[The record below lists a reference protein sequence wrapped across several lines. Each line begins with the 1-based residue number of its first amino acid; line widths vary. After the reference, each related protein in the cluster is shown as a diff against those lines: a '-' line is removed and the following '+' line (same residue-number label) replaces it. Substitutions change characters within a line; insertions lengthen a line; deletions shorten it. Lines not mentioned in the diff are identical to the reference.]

1 MFSITRDFAPPFKL
15 IVPYFIIGTVVFLF
29 STLLLLGFDI
39 NQISYLDSSVLS
51 WVHLFLLGFV
61 MMIIFGAMAQLIPVV
76 LEVGHWAVELFYVIW
91 PLLLIGTLMMVFG
104 FYVNVA
110 VLPYGGTFV
119 LIAMAMFTLNV
130 FVTLKKVE
138 TFSLVVKCVIVSN
151 IFLLLGLIIGIV
163 MALSFAG
170 TISVDV
176 MALLKA
182 HVYLI
187 VGGYVGV
194 TIMGLSLVLLPMFG
208 LSHNFSQTPITVA
221 VYMLSTGIIIVTL
234 SALFDLELI
243 KYVGYIISI
252 ASFILYFYQI
262 VLIYKTR
269 ARKENDI
276 WVKSMFFAY
285 GSLIFSLIFGFVY
298 LLNPI
303 DSLILGSGWLFSVGF
318 IGFIISG
325 HLYKIVPFL
334 VWFERFSPLVG
345 KKKVPMLADMVPNKS
360 ATYQLVFSS
369 AGVIICTFGLLFSDD
384 TIFKAGASFLVI
396 GAFYL
401 THSLF
406 YMTGLK
412 AEE

>member
-15 IVPYFIIGTVVFLF
+15 IVPYFIVGTLIYLL

-39 NQISYLDSSVLS
+39 NQISYLDASVLS

-76 LEVGHWAVELFYVIW
+76 LEVGHWAVELFYIIW
-91 PLLLIGTLMMVFG
+91 PLLLIGIFLMVFG
-104 FYVNVA
+104 FYINTA
-110 VLPYGGTFV
+110 LLPYGGTIV
-119 LIAMAMFTLNV
+119 LVSMGIFALNV
-130 FVTLKKVE
+130 FITLKKVE
-138 TFSLVVKCVIVSN
+138 TFSLVVKTVIISN
-151 IFLLLGLIIGIV
+151 IFLLLGLIFGIV

-176 MALLKA
+176 MVLLKA

-187 VGGYVGV
+187 VGGYIGV

-208 LSHNFSQTPITVA
+208 LSHNFSKKPITYA
-221 VYMLSTGIIIVTL
+221 VYMLSIGISVVTI
-234 SALFDLELI
+234 SALLDLELI
-243 KYVGYIISI
+243 KYIGYIVSM
-252 ASFILYFYQI
+252 ASFFLYFYQI
-262 VLIYKTR
+262 VMIYKTR
-269 ARKENDI
+269 ARKENDV

-285 GSLIFSLIFGFVY
+285 GSLVVSLILGFIY

-303 DSLILGSGWLFSVGF
+303 DSLLLSSGWLFFTGF
-318 IGFIISG
+318 VGFIISG

-369 AGVIICTFGLLFSDD
+369 AGIAICTIALLFSDD
-384 TIFKAGASFLVI
+384 TIFKAGASFLVV

>member
-15 IVPYFIIGTVVFLF
+15 IVPYFIVGTLIYLI
-29 STLLLLGFDI
+29 STILTLGFDI
-39 NQISYLDSSVLS
+39 NEIGLFDLAVLS
-51 WVHLFLLGFV
+51 WVHLFLLGFA

-76 LEVGHWAVELFYVIW
+76 LEVGHFSVELFYIIW
-91 PLLLIGTLMMVFG
+91 PLLLIGTLLMVFG
-104 FYVNVA
+104 FYVSA
-110 VLPYGGTFV
+110 ALIPYGGTIV
-119 LIAMAMFTLNV
+119 LVAMAIFTLNV
-130 FVTLKKVE
+130 FITLKKVE
-138 TFSLVVKCVIVSN
+138 TFSLVVKTIVISN
-151 IFLLLGLIIGIV
+151 VFLLLGLIFGMA

-176 MALLKA
+176 MTLLKA

-187 VGGYVGV
+187 VGGYIGV

-208 LSHNFSQTPITVA
+208 LSHNFSKTPITVS
-221 VYMLSTGIIIVTL
+221 VYMLSIGIVIVTL
-234 SALFDLELI
+234 SALFGLELI
-243 KYVGYIISI
+243 SYIGYVLSI
-252 ASFILYFYQI
+252 VSFFIYFYQI
-262 VLIYKTR
+262 ALIYKTR
-269 ARKENDI
+269 ARKEHDI
-276 WVKSMFFAY
+276 WVKSMFFSY
-285 GSLIFSLIFGFVY
+285 GSLLVSLLLGFIY

-303 DSLILGSGWLFSVGF
+303 DSLLLTSGWLFFVGF
-318 IGFIISG
+318 IGFVITG

-345 KKKVPMLADMVPNKS
+345 KKKVPMLADMIPMKS
-360 ATYQLVFSS
+360 ATYQVAFTCI
-369 AGVIICTFGLLFSDD
+369 GTTICAFGLLFSQD

-412 AEE
+412 PE